1 MKKITIILTAAVMLI
16 AGSAFAT
23 EGDNVTAKVKAGFSK
38 DFATAAQVSWEK
50 TSDFYFANFL
60 LNGKNASAAYNEAG
74 ELVGTSQ
81 TIKIAELPLDVTL
94 SISERYGSYTVSP
107 DVTEVNYDGKT
118 SYYVTVTN
126 DQQTLQLKCDA
137 QGDIAVEKR
146 TKK

>member
-50 TSDFYFANFL
+50 NSDFYFANFL

-81 TIKIAELPLDVTL
+81 TMGIADLPLDVTL
-94 SISERYGSYTVSP
+94 AISEKYGNYKVSP
-107 DVTEVNYDGKT
+107 SVTELNYDGKT
-118 SYYVTVTN
+118 SYYVTVEN
-126 DQQTLQLKCDA
+126 DLQTLQLKCDNT
-137 QGDIAVEKR
+137 GDIVVDKK